1 MRVTNYLAAQ
11 NVPFDPLA
19 HAPAF
24 CASRRARWLRTPG
37 QYVARAVLLV
47 GPEGYLLAV
56 LRSTHEIALDE
67 LARHWG
73 GPLRLGTIDEAVNV
87 FRDCEWGAVPAFGN
101 LYGLTTV
108 LDAGI
113 RSQDEI
119 VFEIG
124 SHFADVLMTCGE
136 FERLTG
142 AFRADFA
149 RPLRRRQ
156 AVP

>member
-1 MRVTNYLAAQ
+1 MRVANYLSAQ

-47 GPEGYLLAV
+47 GPDGYLLAV
-56 LRSTHEIALDE
+56 LRSTHEIDLTE
-67 LARHWG
+67 LARRFP
-73 GPLRLGTIDEAVNV
+73 GPLRLARIDEAVEV

-101 LYGLTTV
+101 LYGLPTV
-108 LDAGI
+108 LDAGMD
-113 RSQDEI
+113 SDDEI

-142 AFRADFA
+142 ACRVDFA
-149 RPLRRRQ
+149 RPLTRHP
-156 AVP
+156 AAP

>member
-1 MRVTNYLAAQ
+1 MRVANYLAAQ
-11 NVPFDPLA
+11 NVSFDPLA

-24 CASRRARWLRTPG
+24 SASRRARWLRTPG

-47 GPEGYLLAV
+47 GPECRLLAV

-67 LARHWG
+67 LARHFG
-73 GPLRLGTIDEAVNV
+73 GPLRLAKIDEAVKV

-101 LYGLTTV
+101 LYGVPTV

-113 RSQDEI
+113 HPQDEI

-124 SHFADVLMTCGE
+124 
-136 FERLTG
+136 
-142 AFRADFA
+142 
-149 RPLRRRQ
+149 
-156 AVP
+156 

>member
-1 MRVTNYLAAQ
+1 MRVTNYLSAQ

-37 QYVARAVLLV
+37 RDVARAVLLV
-47 GPEGYLLAV
+47 GPEGFLLAV
-56 LRSTHEIALDE
+56 LRSTHEIALDD
-67 LARHWG
+67 LARLCG
-73 GPLRLGTIDEAVNV
+73 GPLRLASIDEAVAV

-108 LDAGI
+108 LDDGI
-113 RSQDEI
+113 HPHDEI
-119 VFEIG
+119 AFEIG
-124 SHFADVLMTCGE
+124 SHFADVRMTCGE

-142 AFRADFA
+142 ASRMSFA
-149 RPLRRRQ
+149 RPVRSHRVAR
-156 AVP
+156 